1 MEMKKNDAFFTMII
15 AFVMIL
21 MFSTFKSITCA
32 NDDCFINCMKKC
44 PAEDYQCYDRCGW
57 DCPHNATISSQYC
70 NLGCSFHHC
79 AQLSKGLHLY
89 IFFLQK
95 FVILKKIYIYNKN

>member
-15 AFVMIL
+15 AFVIIL

-57 DCPHNATISSQYC
+57 DCPHNATISSHYC
-70 NLGCSFHHC
+70 NLGCSFRHC
-79 AQLSKGLHLY
+79 AQLSKDGKEWQACTNNCATN
-89 IFFLQK
+89 ICNIK
-95 FVILKKIYIYNKN
+95 AK